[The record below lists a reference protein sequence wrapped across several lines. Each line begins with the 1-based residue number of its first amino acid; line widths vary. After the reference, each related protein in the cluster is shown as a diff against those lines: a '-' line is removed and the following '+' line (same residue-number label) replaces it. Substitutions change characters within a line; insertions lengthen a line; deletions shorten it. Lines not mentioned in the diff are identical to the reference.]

1 MDKAAIV
8 DFEIEHS
15 NDTSGKIN
23 EARNFLV
30 SPRDYNEFGKV
41 SARIHKDIRLEALRD
56 PEPINFKLPEQEW
69 VKANLPSILLYQSGI
84 LQKKVFVSFKLRNM
98 QLKAIS
104 IYAR

>member
-56 PEPINFKLPEQEW
+56 PEPINFKLPEQE
-69 VKANLPSILLYQSGI
+69 
-84 LQKKVFVSFKLRNM
+84 
-98 QLKAIS
+98 
-104 IYAR
+104 